1 MGNVDRPAMVVS
13 RVKEGINIAIL
24 FEVDHAALGVGI
36 LGWGNTKK
44 QNVSHWDFKPA
55 V

>member
-13 RVKEGINIAIL
+13 RVKKGIDIAVFL
-24 FEVDHAALGVGI
+24 KVNHVAFDVGI
-36 LGWGNTKK
+36 LGWCNTKK
-44 QNVSHWDFKPA
+44 QNVGHWDFKPA